1 MLNCL
6 FKYCHKYILVVL
18 SLNLLVACGGPTDAT
33 APVITAD
40 TTAPVITLNGLSS
53 MNHEQA
59 TEFID
64 PGATVTDNVDSNLI
78 VNVDGEVNSA
88 VAGEY
93 TLTYSASDT
102 AGNSASETR
111 VIIVEDT
118 ISPVVTVLGDLEVFI
133 NEGDSWSDPG
143 ATAIDTADGDVTIV
157 VSGNV
162 DDSSAGSYIL
172 TYTATDA
179 AGNTGS
185 ATRSV
190 TVAATVNAIEWSLVW
205 SDEFDEDTVNP
216 AKWGYMLGDGTLYGE
231 TRGWGNNEKQ
241 FYTEDA
247 VNSGITLDP
256 EGNSVLYIDATATP
270 NGPTDYASAKLT
282 TEDLFEFRFGRVEA
296 RIKLPETQ
304 GIWPAFWMLGAN
316 KPEIG
321 WPGSGEID
329 IMEMLG
335 NAPQTVYGTLHYVN
349 EDNELRSSGDS
360 KSLVQGKY
368 SDDYHIYAIE
378 WTPEKI
384 TWFVDNEQYH
394 QVTIAEDMKEF
405 LREHYFILNL
415 AVGGYWPGYP
425 DESTLLPQRLAV
437 DYVRVYEDKML
448 VVPEAPNLDIQEETM
463 GLDGSVALA
472 AINSSFAPFQNL
484 KIVLYGPGSPDTSL
498 STVSAEGATSIL
510 ASFPGDNWGGL
521 YFELDD
527 LVDASDY
534 QSGNLVVMLDVP
546 EEIADLEVKL
556 EGAAGAGSLN
566 LLDYTPEPV
575 DSVYQ
580 KYTIPLADFAA
591 AGLTFND
598 LKIPFALWNPKDS
611 NGNNVG
617 GNVLIDN
624 IYFKHAD

>member
-6 FKYCHKYILVVL
+6 FKCCNKYILVVL
-18 SLNLLVACGGPTDAT
+18 SLNLLVACGGPTDTT

-53 MNHEQA
+53 MTHEQA

-64 PGATVTDNVDSNLI
+64 PGAT
-78 VNVDGEVNSA
+78 
-88 VAGEY
+88 
-93 TLTYSASDT
+93 
-102 AGNSASETR
+102 
-111 VIIVEDT
+111 
-118 ISPVVTVLGDLEVFI
+118 
-133 NEGDSWSDPG
+133 
-143 ATAIDTADGDVTIV
+143 AIDTVDGDVTV
-157 VSGNV
+157 VTSLNE
-162 DDSSAGSYIL
+162 DDSSAGSYII

-190 TVAATVNAIEWSLVW
+190 TITGDATEWSLVW

-247 VNSGITLDP
+247 VNSGITLDS

-384 TWFVDNEQYH
+384 TWFIDNEQYH

-425 DESTLLPQRLAV
+425 DESTVLPQRLAV

-448 VVPEAPNLDIQEETM
+448 VVPEAPNLDVQEETM

-472 AINSSFAPFQNL
+472 AINSSFALFQNL

-546 EEIADLEVKL
+546 EGIADLEVKL

-624 IYFKHAD
+624 IYFEHAD

>member
-1 MLNCL
+1 MQAFRSLFCNSL
-6 FKYCHKYILVVL
+6 LDKFAPEATMIDSIFKYSNKYILAVL
-18 SLNLLVACGGPTDAT
+18 VLNLLVACGG
-33 APVITAD
+33 
-40 TTAPVITLNGLSS
+40 
-53 MNHEQA
+53 
-59 TEFID
+59 
-64 PGATVTDNVDSNLI
+64 
-78 VNVDGEVNSA
+78 DGDGDGDDEECDFTYVNSA
-88 VAGEY
+88 PVF
-93 TLTYSASDT
+93 TSDK
-102 AGNSASETR
+102 
-111 VIIVEDT
+111 VIYVQENQTVEFT
-118 ISPVVTVLGDLEVFI
+118 I
-133 NEGDSWSDPG
+133 N
-143 ATAIDTADGDVTIV
+143 ATDADGDELNFDMNGNEDGGSFTSGSTFFDSEYLIEIDKTGVVTFNEVPDYENPMDTDGDNIYKIHV
-157 VSGNV
+157 TVEDGNYCNT
-162 DDSSAGSYIL
+162 DGMQG
-172 TYTATDA
+172 TATEIFEI
-179 AGNTGS
+179 
-185 ATRSV
+185 RV
-190 TVAATVNAIEWSLVW
+190 TNDPSDDEPVNAIEWSLVW

-247 VNSGITLDP
+247 VNSGITLDS

-329 IMEMLG
+329 IMESLG

-384 TWFVDNEQYH
+384 TWFIDNEQYH

-425 DESTLLPQRLAV
+425 DESTVLPQRLAV
-437 DYVRVYEDKML
+437 DYVRVYEDKTL
-448 VVPEAPNLDIQEETM
+448 VVPEAPNLDVQEETM
-463 GLDGSVALA
+463 GLDGSVAIA
-472 AINSSFAPFQNL
+472 AINSSFALFQNL

-527 LVDASDY
+527 LLDASDY

-546 EEIADLEVKL
+546 EEIADFEVKL

-566 LLDYTPEPV
+566 LLDYTPEFV

-591 AGLTFND
+591 VGLTFND

-624 IYFKHAD
+624 IYFEHAD

>member
-1 MLNCL
+1 MQAFRSLFCDSL
-6 FKYCHKYILVVL
+6 LDKFAPEATMIDSIFKYCNKYILVVL
-18 SLNLLVACGGPTDAT
+18 SLNLLVACGG
-33 APVITAD
+33 
-40 TTAPVITLNGLSS
+40 
-53 MNHEQA
+53 
-59 TEFID
+59 
-64 PGATVTDNVDSNLI
+64 
-78 VNVDGEVNSA
+78 DGDGDGDDEECDFTYVNSA
-88 VAGEY
+88 PVF
-93 TLTYSASDT
+93 TSDK
-102 AGNSASETR
+102 
-111 VIIVEDT
+111 VIYVQENQTVEFT
-118 ISPVVTVLGDLEVFI
+118 I
-133 NEGDSWSDPG
+133 N
-143 ATAIDTADGDVTIV
+143 ATDADGDELNFDMNGNEDGGSFTSGSTFFDSEYLIEIDKTGVVTFNEVPDYENPMDTDGDNIYKIHV
-157 VSGNV
+157 TVEDGNYCNT
-162 DDSSAGSYIL
+162 DGMQG
-172 TYTATDA
+172 TATEIFEI
-179 AGNTGS
+179 
-185 ATRSV
+185 RV
-190 TVAATVNAIEWSLVW
+190 TNDPSDDEPVNAIEWSLVW

-247 VNSGITLDP
+247 VNSGITLDS

-329 IMEMLG
+329 IMESLG

-384 TWFVDNEQYH
+384 TWFIDNEQYH

-425 DESTLLPQRLAV
+425 DESTVLPQRLAV
-437 DYVRVYEDKML
+437 DYVRVYEDKTL
-448 VVPEAPNLDIQEETM
+448 VVPEAPNLDVQEETM

-472 AINSSFAPFQNL
+472 AINSSFALFQNL

-527 LVDASDY
+527 LLDASDY

-546 EEIADLEVKL
+546 EEIADFEVKL

-566 LLDYTPEPV
+566 LLDYTPEFV

-624 IYFKHAD
+624 IYFEHAD

>member
-1 MLNCL
+1 MQAFRSLFCNSL
-6 FKYCHKYILVVL
+6 LDKFAPEATMIDSIFKYSNKYILAVL
-18 SLNLLVACGGPTDAT
+18 VLNLLVACGG
-33 APVITAD
+33 
-40 TTAPVITLNGLSS
+40 
-53 MNHEQA
+53 
-59 TEFID
+59 
-64 PGATVTDNVDSNLI
+64 
-78 VNVDGEVNSA
+78 DGDGDGDDEECDFTYVNSA
-88 VAGEY
+88 PVF
-93 TLTYSASDT
+93 TSDK
-102 AGNSASETR
+102 
-111 VIIVEDT
+111 VIYVQENQTVEFT
-118 ISPVVTVLGDLEVFI
+118 I
-133 NEGDSWSDPG
+133 N
-143 ATAIDTADGDVTIV
+143 ATDADGDELNFDMNGNEDGGSFTSGSTFFDSEYLIEIDKTGVVTFNEVPDYENPMDTDGDNIYKIHV
-157 VSGNV
+157 TVEDGNYCNT
-162 DDSSAGSYIL
+162 DGMQG
-172 TYTATDA
+172 TATEIFEI
-179 AGNTGS
+179 
-185 ATRSV
+185 RV
-190 TVAATVNAIEWSLVW
+190 TNDPSDDEPVNAIEWSLVW

-247 VNSGITLDP
+247 VNSGITLDS

-329 IMEMLG
+329 IMESLG

-384 TWFVDNEQYH
+384 TWFIDNEQYH

-425 DESTLLPQRLAV
+425 DESTVLPQRLAV
-437 DYVRVYEDKML
+437 DYVRVYEDKTL
-448 VVPEAPNLDIQEETM
+448 VVPEAPNLDVQEETM

-472 AINSSFAPFQNL
+472 AINSSFALFQNL

-527 LVDASDY
+527 LLDASDY

-546 EEIADLEVKL
+546 EEIADFEVKL

-566 LLDYTPEPV
+566 LLDYTPEFV

-591 AGLTFND
+591 VGLTFND

-624 IYFKHAD
+624 IYFEHAD

>member
-1 MLNCL
+1 MQAFRSLFCDSL
-6 FKYCHKYILVVL
+6 LDKFAPEATMIDSIFKYCNKYILVVL
-18 SLNLLVACGGPTDAT
+18 SLNLLVACGG
-33 APVITAD
+33 
-40 TTAPVITLNGLSS
+40 
-53 MNHEQA
+53 
-59 TEFID
+59 
-64 PGATVTDNVDSNLI
+64 
-78 VNVDGEVNSA
+78 DGDGDGDDEECDFTYVNSA
-88 VAGEY
+88 PVF
-93 TLTYSASDT
+93 TSDK
-102 AGNSASETR
+102 
-111 VIIVEDT
+111 VIYVQENQTVEFT
-118 ISPVVTVLGDLEVFI
+118 I
-133 NEGDSWSDPG
+133 N
-143 ATAIDTADGDVTIV
+143 ATDADGDELNFDMNGNEDGGSFTSGSTFFDSEYLIEIDKTGVVTFNEVPDYENPMDTDGDNIYKIHV
-157 VSGNV
+157 TVEDGNYCNT
-162 DDSSAGSYIL
+162 DGMQG
-172 TYTATDA
+172 TATEIFEI
-179 AGNTGS
+179 
-185 ATRSV
+185 RV
-190 TVAATVNAIEWSLVW
+190 TNDPSDDEPVNAIEWSLVW

-247 VNSGITLDP
+247 VNSGITLDS

-329 IMEMLG
+329 IMESLG

-384 TWFVDNEQYH
+384 TWFIDNEQYH

-425 DESTLLPQRLAV
+425 DESTVLPQRLAV
-437 DYVRVYEDKML
+437 DYVRVYEDKTL
-448 VVPEAPNLDIQEETM
+448 VVPEAPNLDVQEETM
-463 GLDGSVALA
+463 GLDGSVAIA
-472 AINSSFAPFQNL
+472 AINSSFALFQNL

-527 LVDASDY
+527 LLDASDY

-546 EEIADLEVKL
+546 EEIADFEVKL

-566 LLDYTPEPV
+566 LLDYTPEFV

-611 NGNNVG
+611 NGNFVG

-624 IYFKHAD
+624 IYFEHGD

>member
-1 MLNCL
+1 MQAFRSLFCDSL
-6 FKYCHKYILVVL
+6 LDKFAPEATMIDSIFKYCNKYILVVL
-18 SLNLLVACGGPTDAT
+18 SLNLLVACGG
-33 APVITAD
+33 
-40 TTAPVITLNGLSS
+40 
-53 MNHEQA
+53 
-59 TEFID
+59 
-64 PGATVTDNVDSNLI
+64 
-78 VNVDGEVNSA
+78 DGDGDGDDEECDFTYVNSA
-88 VAGEY
+88 PVF
-93 TLTYSASDT
+93 TSDK
-102 AGNSASETR
+102 
-111 VIIVEDT
+111 VIYVQENQTVEFT
-118 ISPVVTVLGDLEVFI
+118 I
-133 NEGDSWSDPG
+133 N
-143 ATAIDTADGDVTIV
+143 ATDADGDELNFDMNGNEDGGSFTSGSTFFDSEYLIEIDKTGVVTFNEVPDYENPMDTDGDNIYKIHV
-157 VSGNV
+157 TVEDGNYCNT
-162 DDSSAGSYIL
+162 DGMQG
-172 TYTATDA
+172 TATEIFEI
-179 AGNTGS
+179 
-185 ATRSV
+185 RV
-190 TVAATVNAIEWSLVW
+190 TNDPSDDEPVNAIEWSLVW

-247 VNSGITLDP
+247 VNSGITLDS

-329 IMEMLG
+329 IMESLG

-384 TWFVDNEQYH
+384 TWFIDNEQYH

-425 DESTLLPQRLAV
+425 DESTVLPQRLAV
-437 DYVRVYEDKML
+437 DYVRVYEDKTL
-448 VVPEAPNLDIQEETM
+448 VVPEAPNLDVQEETM

-472 AINSSFAPFQNL
+472 AINSSFALFQNL

-527 LVDASDY
+527 LLDASDY

-546 EEIADLEVKL
+546 EEIADFEVKL

-566 LLDYTPEPV
+566 LLDYTPEFV

-611 NGNNVG
+611 NGNFVG

-624 IYFKHAD
+624 IYFEHAD

>member
-1 MLNCL
+1 MQAFRSLFCDSL
-6 FKYCHKYILVVL
+6 LDKFAPEATMIDSIFKYCNKYILVVL
-18 SLNLLVACGGPTDAT
+18 SLNLLVACGG
-33 APVITAD
+33 
-40 TTAPVITLNGLSS
+40 
-53 MNHEQA
+53 
-59 TEFID
+59 
-64 PGATVTDNVDSNLI
+64 
-78 VNVDGEVNSA
+78 DGDGDGDDEECDFTYVNSA
-88 VAGEY
+88 PVF
-93 TLTYSASDT
+93 TSDK
-102 AGNSASETR
+102 
-111 VIIVEDT
+111 VIYVQENQTVEFT
-118 ISPVVTVLGDLEVFI
+118 I
-133 NEGDSWSDPG
+133 N
-143 ATAIDTADGDVTIV
+143 ATDADGDELNFDMNGNEDGGSFTSGSTFFDSEYLIEIDKTGVVTFNEVPDYENPMDTDGDNIYKIHV
-157 VSGNV
+157 TVEDGNYCNT
-162 DDSSAGSYIL
+162 DGMQG
-172 TYTATDA
+172 TATEIFEI
-179 AGNTGS
+179 
-185 ATRSV
+185 RV
-190 TVAATVNAIEWSLVW
+190 TNDPSDDEPVNAIEWSLVW

-216 AKWGYMLGDGTLYGE
+216 AKKGYMLGDGTLYGE

-247 VNSGITLDP
+247 VNSGITLDS

-329 IMEMLG
+329 IMESLG

-384 TWFVDNEQYH
+384 TWFIDNEQYH

-425 DESTLLPQRLAV
+425 DESTVLPQRLAV
-437 DYVRVYEDKML
+437 DYVRVYEDKTL
-448 VVPEAPNLDIQEETM
+448 VVPEAPNLDVQEETM
-463 GLDGSVALA
+463 GLDGSVAIA
-472 AINSSFAPFQNL
+472 AINSSFALFQNL

-527 LVDASDY
+527 LLDASDY

-546 EEIADLEVKL
+546 EEIADFEVKL

-566 LLDYTPEPV
+566 LLDYTPEFV

-624 IYFKHAD
+624 IYFEHAD

>member
-1 MLNCL
+1 MHLLYKNVPLL
-6 FKYCHKYILVVL
+6 FIVIFLVSCGGGGDTSGGSSNSNDAPIFTNTSMNVSVQENQTGAFTVTASDSDGDAL
-18 SLNLLVACGGPTDAT
+18 TFSISGTDSALFNITTAGVITFKTAPDFEAPSDGDVDNVYVLVAQVSDGT
-33 APVITAD
+33 ASGSV
-40 TTAPVITLNGLSS
+40 N
-53 MNHEQA
+53 
-59 TEFID
+59 F
-64 PGATVTDNVDSNLI
+64 TVTVTND
-78 VNVDGEVNSA
+78 
-88 VAGEY
+88 
-93 TLTYSASDT
+93 
-102 AGNSASETR
+102 ASET
-111 VIIVEDT
+111 
-118 ISPVVTVLGDLEVFI
+118 GD
-133 NEGDSWSDPG
+133 
-143 ATAIDTADGDVTIV
+143 
-157 VSGNV
+157 
-162 DDSSAGSYIL
+162 
-172 TYTATDA
+172 
-179 AGNTGS
+179 
-185 ATRSV
+185 
-190 TVAATVNAIEWSLVW
+190 AIEWSLVW

-247 VNSGITLDP
+247 VNSGITLDS

-384 TWFVDNEQYH
+384 TWFIDNEQYH

-448 VVPEAPNLDIQEETM
+448 VAPEAPNLDVQEETM

-472 AINSSFAPFQNL
+472 AINSSFALFQNL

-624 IYFKHAD
+624 IYFEHAD

>member
-6 FKYCHKYILVVL
+6 FKYCNKYILVVL
-18 SLNLLVACGGPTDAT
+18 SLNLLVACGG
-33 APVITAD
+33 
-40 TTAPVITLNGLSS
+40 
-53 MNHEQA
+53 
-59 TEFID
+59 
-64 PGATVTDNVDSNLI
+64 
-78 VNVDGEVNSA
+78 DGGGDGDDEECDFTYVNSA
-88 VAGEY
+88 PVF
-93 TLTYSASDT
+93 TSDK
-102 AGNSASETR
+102 
-111 VIIVEDT
+111 VIYVQENQTVEFT
-118 ISPVVTVLGDLEVFI
+118 I
-133 NEGDSWSDPG
+133 N
-143 ATAIDTADGDVTIV
+143 ATDADGDELNFDMNGNEDGGSFTSGSTFFDAEYLIEIDKTGVVTFNEVPDYENPMDTDGDNIYKIHV
-157 VSGNV
+157 TVEDGNYCNT
-162 DDSSAGSYIL
+162 DGMQG
-172 TYTATDA
+172 TATEIFEI
-179 AGNTGS
+179 
-185 ATRSV
+185 RV
-190 TVAATVNAIEWSLVW
+190 TNDPSDDEPVNAIEWSLVW

-448 VVPEAPNLDIQEETM
+448 VAPEAPNLDFQEETM

-472 AINSSFAPFQNL
+472 AINSSFALFQNL

-624 IYFKHAD
+624 IYFEHAD

>member
-1 MLNCL
+1 MQAFRSLFCDSL
-6 FKYCHKYILVVL
+6 LDKFAPEATMIDSIFKYCNKYILVVL
-18 SLNLLVACGGPTDAT
+18 SLNLLVACGG
-33 APVITAD
+33 
-40 TTAPVITLNGLSS
+40 
-53 MNHEQA
+53 
-59 TEFID
+59 
-64 PGATVTDNVDSNLI
+64 
-78 VNVDGEVNSA
+78 DGDGDGDDEECDFTYVNSA
-88 VAGEY
+88 PVF
-93 TLTYSASDT
+93 TSDK
-102 AGNSASETR
+102 
-111 VIIVEDT
+111 VIYVQENQTVEFT
-118 ISPVVTVLGDLEVFI
+118 I
-133 NEGDSWSDPG
+133 N
-143 ATAIDTADGDVTIV
+143 ATDADGDELNFDMNGNEDGGSFTSGSTFFDSEYLIEIDKTGVVTFNEVPDYENPMDTDGDNIYKIHV
-157 VSGNV
+157 TVEDGNYCNT
-162 DDSSAGSYIL
+162 DGMQG
-172 TYTATDA
+172 TATEIFEI
-179 AGNTGS
+179 
-185 ATRSV
+185 RV
-190 TVAATVNAIEWSLVW
+190 TNDPSDDEPVNAIEWSLVW

-247 VNSGITLDP
+247 VNSGITLDS

-329 IMEMLG
+329 IMESLG

-384 TWFVDNEQYH
+384 TWFIDNEQYH

-425 DESTLLPQRLAV
+425 DESTVLPQRLAV
-437 DYVRVYEDKML
+437 DYVRVYEDKTL
-448 VVPEAPNLDIQEETM
+448 VVPEAPNLDVQEETM
-463 GLDGSVALA
+463 GLDGSVAIA
-472 AINSSFAPFQNL
+472 AINSSFALFQNL

-527 LVDASDY
+527 LLDASDY

-546 EEIADLEVKL
+546 EEIADFEVKL

-566 LLDYTPEPV
+566 LLDYTPEFV

-591 AGLTFND
+591 VGLTFND

-624 IYFKHAD
+624 IYFEHAD

>member
-1 MLNCL
+1 MQAFRSLFCDSL
-6 FKYCHKYILVVL
+6 LDKFAPEATMIDSIFKYCNKYILVVL
-18 SLNLLVACGGPTDAT
+18 SLNLLVACGG
-33 APVITAD
+33 
-40 TTAPVITLNGLSS
+40 
-53 MNHEQA
+53 
-59 TEFID
+59 
-64 PGATVTDNVDSNLI
+64 
-78 VNVDGEVNSA
+78 DGDGDGDDEECDFTYVNSA
-88 VAGEY
+88 PVF
-93 TLTYSASDT
+93 TSDK
-102 AGNSASETR
+102 
-111 VIIVEDT
+111 VIYVQENQTVEFT
-118 ISPVVTVLGDLEVFI
+118 I
-133 NEGDSWSDPG
+133 N
-143 ATAIDTADGDVTIV
+143 ATDADGDELNFDMNGNEDGGRFTSGSTFFDSEYLIEIDKTGVVTFNEVPDYENPMDTDGDNIYKIHV
-157 VSGNV
+157 TVEDGNYCNT
-162 DDSSAGSYIL
+162 DGMQG
-172 TYTATDA
+172 TATEIFEI
-179 AGNTGS
+179 
-185 ATRSV
+185 RV
-190 TVAATVNAIEWSLVW
+190 TNDPSDDEPVNAIEWSLVW

-247 VNSGITLDP
+247 VNSGITLDS

-329 IMEMLG
+329 IMESLG

-384 TWFVDNEQYH
+384 TWFIDNEQYH

-425 DESTLLPQRLAV
+425 DESTVLPQRLAV
-437 DYVRVYEDKML
+437 DYVRVYEDKTL
-448 VVPEAPNLDIQEETM
+448 VVPEAPNLDVQEETM
-463 GLDGSVALA
+463 GLDGSVAIA
-472 AINSSFAPFQNL
+472 AINSSFALFQNL

-527 LVDASDY
+527 LLDASDY

-546 EEIADLEVKL
+546 EEIADFEVKL

-566 LLDYTPEPV
+566 LLDYTPEFV

-624 IYFKHAD
+624 IYFEHAD